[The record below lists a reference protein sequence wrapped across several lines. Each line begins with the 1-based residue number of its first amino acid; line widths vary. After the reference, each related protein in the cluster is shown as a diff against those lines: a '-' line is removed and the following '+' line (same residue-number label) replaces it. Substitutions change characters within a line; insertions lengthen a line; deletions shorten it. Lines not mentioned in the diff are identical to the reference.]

1 MEMYD
6 ETIENKVMHVLHFD
20 KFYKKY
26 STKVVCETLDL
37 SEEESLFLN
46 YIKTITSKIIP
57 ASSSICFLLSE
68 PEASIIGIL
77 GLILEDSRDLVI

>member
-6 ETIENKVMHVLHFD
+6 ETIESKVMHVLHFD

-26 STKVVCETLDL
+26 STKVVCETLDFL

-46 YIKTITSKIIP
+46 YIKS
-57 ASSSICFLLSE
+57 F
-68 PEASIIGIL
+68 
-77 GLILEDSRDLVI
+77 